1 MIALVLVAAL
11 AGQGLMD
18 DGTTGVAWLHP
29 PFGRARWAKAP
40 TRQDLAR
47 VKPLSPMRG
56 VVGFDCAVRSN
67 GSLKDC
73 KAFSEQ
79 PADLGFRP
87 AAQTLIPKF
96 RLSRSD
102 AKAALRQHKGVR
114 VWIAFGGSEGCFF
127 PYCTIDPPPP
137 PSPISGESASRRAH

>member
-1 MIALVLVAAL
+1 MIALALVAVL
-11 AGQGLMD
+11 AGQGPID
-18 DGTTGVAWLHP
+18 DGTTGVAWLFP
-29 PFGRARWAKAP
+29 PIGQARWAQAP

-47 VKPLSPMRG
+47 VKPTSPMRG
-56 VVGFDCAVRSN
+56 VVGFDCAVRPN

-79 PADLGFRP
+79 PADLGFRR

-96 RLSRSD
+96 RLSKSD
-102 AKAALRQHKGVR
+102 SKAALRQQKSVR

-137 PSPISGESASRRAH
+137 PSPSPAGRPF